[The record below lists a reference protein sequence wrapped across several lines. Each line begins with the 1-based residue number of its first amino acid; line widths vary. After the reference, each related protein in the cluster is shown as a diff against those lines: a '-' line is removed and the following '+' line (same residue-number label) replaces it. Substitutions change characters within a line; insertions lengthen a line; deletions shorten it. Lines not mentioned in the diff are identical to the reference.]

1 MNQKVTVQVKVTS
14 VNDLVLL
21 IERRKQDVLR
31 RLAIL
36 VDILQYVIRR
46 P

>member
-14 VNDLVLL
+14 VNDPVLL